1 MLNFLKI
8 NKNKGFTLIEILMVI
23 AILGIISSIVLLN
36 LSQFRNEQLLKN
48 TTLDVV
54 SLLSKARQNTLSSV
68 NSTNYGVHFDSNKAV
83 LFTGS
88 LYSSNNATNE
98 PIVFSSKVIVPI
110 PSGLNIGGGSDVIFE
125 RLTGETVGGTI
136 KIQLTSDS
144 TKQKIIT
151 VGKIGNAS
159 SN

>member
-1 MLNFLKI
+1 MLKFFKI
-8 NKNKGFTLIEILMVI
+8 NKNKGFTLIEILIVI
-23 AILGIISSIVLLN
+23 AILGIISSIVILN

-68 NSTNYGVHFDSNKAV
+68 NSTNYGVHFDGNQAV

-88 LYSSNNATNE
+88 IYSSNNATNE
-98 PIVFSSKVIVPI
+98 PIVFDSKVIIPT

-125 RLTGETVGGTI
+125 RLTGETIGGTI

>member
-1 MLNFLKI
+1 MLKLLKI

-23 AILGIISSIVLLN
+23 TILGIISSIVILN

-88 LYSSNNATNE
+88 VYSSNNATNE
-98 PIVFSSKVIVPI
+98 PIVFSSKVIIPT

-125 RLTGETVGGTI
+125 RLTGETIGGTI

-151 VGKIGNAS
+151 IGKTGSVS

>member
-1 MLNFLKI
+1 MIKFLKI
-8 NKNKGFTLIEILMVI
+8 NKNKGFTLIEILIVI
-23 AILGIISSIVLLN
+23 VIIGIISSIVILN
-36 LSQFRNEQLLKN
+36 LSKFRNEQLLKN

-68 NSTNYGVHFDSNKAV
+68 NSINYGVHFDSNQAV
-83 LFTGS
+83 LFTGTG
-88 LYSSNNATNE
+88 YTSNSTTNE
-98 PIVFSSKVIVPI
+98 PIVFNSRVII
-110 PSGLNIGGGSDVIFE
+110 PMPYGLDIGGGSDVIFE
-125 RLTGETVGGTI
+125 RLNGETIGGTI

>member
-1 MLNFLKI
+1 MLKLLKI
-8 NKNKGFTLIEILMVI
+8 NKNKGFTLIEILIVI
-23 AILGIISSIVLLN
+23 TILGIISSIVILN

-68 NSTNYGVHFDSNKAV
+68 NSINYGVHFDGNQAV
-83 LFTGS
+83 LFTGPG
-88 LYSSNNATNE
+88 YTSNNVTNE
-98 PIVFSSKVIVPI
+98 PVIFNNRI
-110 PSGLNIGGGSDVIFE
+110 IILTPSGLNIGGGSDVIFK
-125 RLTGETVGGTI
+125 RLTGETIGGTI
-136 KIQLTSDS
+136 KIQLTSDA

-151 VGKIGNAS
+151 VGKTGSVS

>member
-1 MLNFLKI
+1 
-8 NKNKGFTLIEILMVI
+8 MVI

>member
-1 MLNFLKI
+1 MIKFFQI
-8 NKNKGFTLIEILMVI
+8 NKNKGFTLIEILAVI
-23 AILGIISSIVLLN
+23 AILGIISSIIILS

-68 NSTNYGVHFDSNKAV
+68 NSTNYGIHFDSNQVV

-88 LYSSNNATNE
+88 VYSSNNSTNE
-98 PIVFSSKVIVPI
+98 PIVFSSKVNIPI
-110 PSGLNIGGGSDVIFE
+110 PSGLNIGGGNDVIFE
-125 RLTGETVGGTI
+125 RLTGETIGGTI

>member
-8 NKNKGFTLIEILMVI
+8 NRNKGFTLIEILMVI

-68 NSTNYGVHFDSNKAV
+68 NSTNYGIHFDNDKAV

-88 LYSSNNATNE
+88 VYSSNNTTNE
-98 PIVFSSKVIVPI
+98 PVVFSSKVIIPI

>member
-8 NKNKGFTLIEILMVI
+8 NKNKGFTLIEILIVI

-54 SLLSKARQNTLSSV
+54 SLLSKARQDTLSSV
-68 NSTNYGVHFDSNKAV
+68 NSTNYGVHFDSNQAV

-88 LYSSNNATNE
+88 VYSSNNVTNE
-98 PIVFSSKVIVPI
+98 PVVFSSKVNISI

-125 RLTGETVGGTI
+125 RLTGETIGGTI
-136 KIQLTSDS
+136 KLQLTSDA
-144 TKQKIIT
+144 TRQKIIT
-151 VGKIGNAS
+151 VGKTGSVS